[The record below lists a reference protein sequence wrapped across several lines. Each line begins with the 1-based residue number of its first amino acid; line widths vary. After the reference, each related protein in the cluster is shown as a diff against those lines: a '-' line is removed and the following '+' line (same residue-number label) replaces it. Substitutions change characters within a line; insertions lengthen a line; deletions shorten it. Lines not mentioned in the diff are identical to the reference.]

1 MSLLIVIQGFSK
13 TTLLKAIVNK
23 WKLSTAT
30 YDDAVSDIDL
40 HEVIAD
46 GLCRTNCAIV

>member
-1 MSLLIVIQGFSK
+1 MSLLIVIQGFGK

-23 WKLSTAT
+23 CKLSTAT

-40 HEVIAD
+40 HKVIAD
-46 GLCRTNCAIV
+46 GLTMC